1 MKRNKLKRYILIYLA
16 SAVFLTAFVGPFLWL
31 VSSSF
36 QVENQLFKVPPVWFP
51 NPVSAESY
59 REIFMGAI
67 YDESYVS
74 VYGKSSS
81 YQARIY
87 LRSFLNSLIIAL
99 SVSFFSVLFGA
110 YAAYPIARTD
120 FKGKYLLLFSILV
133 VRLVPALA
141 LAIPIVLFAKKMGMN
156 DRLITLIFI
165 NMSFVLPY
173 VIWLLQAYF
182 KTIPSE
188 LEDAGRIDGCNRFQV
203 VNKIIIPLSL
213 PGLVTTGI
221 LAFLLS
227 WGEFLFALLIT
238 ETESSFTSTVV
249 AAMFATM
256 VGDINY
262 VTIIA
267 AGVLAVIPPVLFALF
282 FQKYI
287 MSGLLSGAV
296 KN

>member
-1 MKRNKLKRYILIYLA
+1 MNQNKIKRYILIYMA
-16 SAVFLTAFVGPFLWL
+16 SAVFLVVFIGPFLWM
-31 VSSSF
+31 VSSSLQLEKQLV
-36 QVENQLFKVPPVWFP
+36 QVPRVWFP
-51 NPVSAESY
+51 DPISFESY

-67 YDESYVS
+67 YGESYVS
-74 VYGKSSS
+74 SYGRSSS

-87 LRSFLNSLIIAL
+87 LSSFLNSLIIAS
-99 SVSFFSVLFGA
+99 SVSFFSVIFGA
-110 YAAYPIARTD
+110 YAAYPIARMD
-120 FKGKYLLLFSILV
+120 FKGKYILLFSVLV

-141 LAIPIVLFAKKMGMN
+141 LAIPIVLFAKKMGMSDN
-156 DRLITLIFI
+156 LITLIFI

-188 LEDAGRIDGCNRFQV
+188 LEDAGRIDGCSRFQV
-203 VNKIIIPLSL
+203 VNKIIFPLSI

-238 ETESSFTSTVV
+238 ETEKSYTSTVV

-267 AGVLAVIPPVLFALF
+267 AGVLAVIPPVFFALF

>member
-1 MKRNKLKRYILIYLA
+1 M
-16 SAVFLTAFVGPFLWL
+16 
-31 VSSSF
+31 
-36 QVENQLFKVPPVWFP
+36 
-51 NPVSAESY
+51 
-59 REIFMGAI
+59 
-67 YDESYVS
+67 
-74 VYGKSSS
+74 
-81 YQARIY
+81 
-87 LRSFLNSLIIAL
+87 
-99 SVSFFSVLFGA
+99 
-110 YAAYPIARTD
+110 
-120 FKGKYLLLFSILV
+120 
-133 VRLVPALA
+133 PALA
-141 LAIPIVLFAKKMGMN
+141 LAIPIVLFAKKMGMSDN
-156 DRLITLIFI
+156 LITLIFI

-188 LEDAGRIDGCNRFQV
+188 LEDAGRIDGCSRFQV
-203 VNKIIIPLSL
+203 VNKIIFPLSI

-238 ETESSFTSTVV
+238 ETEKSYTSTVV

-267 AGVLAVIPPVLFALF
+267 AGVLAVIPPVFFALF

>member
-1 MKRNKLKRYILIYLA
+1 VKRNNLTRYILLYFA
-16 SAVFLTAFVGPFLWL
+16 SSLFLIVFIGPFVWL
-31 VSSSF
+31 VSSSLQLERQLV
-36 QVENQLFKVPPVWFP
+36 QVPTVWLP
-51 NPVSAESY
+51 DPLSLASY
-59 REIFMGAI
+59 KEIFYGAI
-67 YDESYVS
+67 FDESYVS
-74 VYGKSSS
+74 ADGYSSS

-87 LRSFLNSLIIAL
+87 LGSFLNSGIIAL
-99 SVSFFSVLFGA
+99 SVSFFSVVFGA
-110 YAAYPIARTD
+110 YAAYPIARLNFRGRYT
-120 FKGKYLLLFSILV
+120 LLFSILV

-141 LAIPIVLFAKKMGMN
+141 LAIPIVLFAKQMGMN
-156 DRLITLIFI
+156 DNLVTLIFI

-173 VIWLLQAYF
+173 TIWLLQAYF
-182 KTIPSE
+182 KTIPTE
-188 LEDAGRIDGCNRFQV
+188 LEDAARMDGCNRFQV
-203 VNKIIIPLSL
+203 ANKIIIPLSI
-213 PGLVTTGI
+213 PGLTTAGI

-238 ETESSFTSTVV
+238 ETEDSFTSTVV
-249 AAMFATM
+249 AAMFATSLD
-256 VGDINY
+256 VNY

>member
-1 MKRNKLKRYILIYLA
+1 VRRNKLKRYILIYLA
-16 SAVFLTAFVGPFLWL
+16 SAVFLTVFIGPFLWL
-31 VSSSF
+31 VSSSL
-36 QVENQLFKVPPVWFP
+36 QMENQLFKVPPVWFP
-51 NPVSAESY
+51 NPVSLESY

-74 VYGKSSS
+74 SLGKSSS

-110 YAAYPIARTD
+110 YAAYPIARMD
-120 FKGKYLLLFSILV
+120 FKGKYFLLFSILA

-156 DRLITLIFI
+156 DSLITLIFI

-188 LEDAGRIDGCNRFQV
+188 IEDAGRIDGCSRFQV

-238 ETESSFTSTVV
+238 ESEGSYTSTVV

-267 AGVLAVIPPVLFALF
+267 AGVLSVIPPVFFALF
-282 FQKYI
+282 FQRYI

-296 KN
+296 KS

>member
-1 MKRNKLKRYILIYLA
+1 MA
-16 SAVFLTAFVGPFLWL
+16 SAVFLVVFIGPFLWM
-31 VSSSF
+31 VSSSLQLEKQLV
-36 QVENQLFKVPPVWFP
+36 QVPRVWFP
-51 NPVSAESY
+51 DPISFESY

-67 YDESYVS
+67 YGESYVS
-74 VYGKSSS
+74 SYGRSSS

-87 LRSFLNSLIIAL
+87 LSSFLNSLIIAS
-99 SVSFFSVLFGA
+99 SVSFFSVIFGA
-110 YAAYPIARTD
+110 YAAYPIARMD
-120 FKGKYLLLFSILV
+120 FKGKYILLFSVLV

-141 LAIPIVLFAKKMGMN
+141 LAIPIVLFAKKMGMSDN
-156 DRLITLIFI
+156 LITLIFI

-188 LEDAGRIDGCNRFQV
+188 LEDAGRIDGCSRFQV
-203 VNKIIIPLSL
+203 VNKIIFPLSI

-238 ETESSFTSTVV
+238 ETEKSYTSTVV

-267 AGVLAVIPPVLFALF
+267 AGVLAVIPPVFFALF